1 MPWHRASP
9 KMTQTGPACMTFFVA
24 RGVLTRVYVRC
35 MLVRMMKRTNIYLD
49 PAQLKLLKKIGKPE
63 GLKVAQVIRRAIG
76 QFIER
81 EVGRKKVGKE

>member
-1 MPWHRASP
+1 
-9 KMTQTGPACMTFFVA
+9 
-24 RGVLTRVYVRC
+24 

-63 GLKVAQVIRRAIG
+63 GLKMTQVIRRAIG

-81 EVGRKKVGKE
+81 EVGRKK

>member
-1 MPWHRASP
+1 M
-9 KMTQTGPACMTFFVA
+9 
-24 RGVLTRVYVRC
+24 TRVYVRC

-49 PAQLKLLKKIGKPE
+49 PAQLKILKKIGKPE

-81 EVGRKKVGKE
+81 EVGRKK